1 MFSPGLQVFQIGIT
15 LDASM
20 TLSKS
25 GCLRWFKGAQGALRG
40 SKINLGG
47 TNVLPGPR
55 GFQIGAT
62 LDALLSFL
70 KSGGF
75 RGTLRRFKEVQ
86 GNGRRPKLVL
96 VCIYHLLGSQG
107 FRKCRIHGEC
117 MNKTK
122 LSFIPLFLMH
132 GSLYHDISE
141 IQRAKY
147 TNTQIPNT
155 RFFAFI

>member
-1 MFSPGLQVFQIGIT
+1 MELE
-15 LDASM
+15 
-20 TLSKS
+20 
-25 GCLRWFKGAQGALRG
+25 GA
-40 SKINLGG
+40 
-47 TNVLPGPR
+47 NVLQWPR

-62 LDALLSFL
+62 LDALLTFL

-75 RGTLRRFKEVQ
+75 RGHLKELLEGQ

-107 FRKCRIHGEC
+107 FQNGRIHGDS

-132 GSLYHDISE
+132 GDISE
-141 IQRAKY
+141 IQMAEY
-147 TNTQIPNT
+147 TNTKYL
-155 RFFAFI
+155 FFCINMINYVYRRVKKCLKLELSADK

>member
-1 MFSPGLQVFQIGIT
+1 MELE
-15 LDASM
+15 
-20 TLSKS
+20 
-25 GCLRWFKGAQGALRG
+25 GA
-40 SKINLGG
+40 
-47 TNVLPGPR
+47 NVLPWPR

-62 LDALLSFL
+62 LDALLTFL
-70 KSGGF
+70 NQVVSG
-75 RGTLRRFKEVQ
+75 GTLRRFKEGE

-107 FRKCRIHGEC
+107 FQNGRIHGEC

-141 IQRAKY
+141 IQIAKY
-147 TNTQIPNT
+147 TNT
-155 RFFAFI
+155 